1 MQERWDIEVL
11 FRSRSM
17 PTHKPFVYKGP
28 QISIGSSPGVGGMQ
42 LSNSTIAPIHARI
55 ECYTGNKV
63 MIHPIQHN
71 EVRVAT
77 HEGEDWSRIDP
88 IYKPVP
94 LLPGVAVYIGPIGHG
109 VLFVFL
115 QAKLFW
121 LISIKTSCILTLYLF
136 GFVIICF
143 LSSDAARRGT

>member
-17 PTHKPFVYKGP
+17 PSHKPFIYKGP
-28 QISIGSSPGVGGMQ
+28 QISIGSNPGVGGMH
-42 LSNSTIAPIHARI
+42 LPNPTIAPIHARI

-115 QAKLFW
+115 CVFRY
-121 LISIKTSCILTLYLF
+121 CH
-136 GFVIICF
+136 
-143 LSSDAARRGT
+143 

>member
-17 PTHKPFVYKGP
+17 PTHKPFIYKGP
-28 QISIGSSPGVGGMQ
+28 QISIGSNPGVGGMQ
-42 LSNSTIAPIHARI
+42 LPNPTIAPIHARI
-55 ECYTGNKV
+55 ECYTGKKV

-109 VLFVFL
+109 VLFVFI
-115 QAKLFW
+115 QAKLTAMRYD
-121 LISIKTSCILTLYLF
+121 IDHEKAQDSMVC
-136 GFVIICF
+136 VI
-143 LSSDAARRGT
+143 AQ